1 MVEDTAIQIF
11 PELEIENYK
20 EGTSKALVVE
30 PNQVGPSGHVNFRSN
45 C

>member
-20 EGTSKALVVE
+20 EGTVRSHWSSKSVDA
-30 PNQVGPSGHVNFRSN
+30 PR
-45 C
+45 